1 MEESCISDRL
11 WASQPCSGPK
21 LRRRPLKAQSCQ
33 PHPPWSWKRSPH
45 LRVALLFLRLTIWEA
60 GNEKFLFFFLTHT
73 FFSSLASFTHYCS
86 SSRIWNW
93 ALLFTFSWVPW
104 GLIVDVC
111 VSEWSAFWLQFL
123 LQSQPRSPRS
133 WPPPLPGNNRPF
145 LQNTGLSSFSN
156 TQDLVLWRRGLPD
169 CTKCSLWSRGLPKQ
183 EKPTHRSDVQRSQGF
198 TPNSN
203 YRTQKV
209 NYMPHQK
216 ANRYSHGSNRPGTT
230 RLLTVQAWK
239 SSWAARSKPYRD
251 ASTLST
257 CQFQN
262 SFHAQFI

>member
-1 MEESCISDRL
+1 M
-11 WASQPCSGPK
+11 
-21 LRRRPLKAQSCQ
+21 
-33 PHPPWSWKRSPH
+33 
-45 LRVALLFLRLTIWEA
+45 
-60 GNEKFLFFFLTHT
+60 
-73 FFSSLASFTHYCS
+73 
-86 SSRIWNW
+86 SSR
-93 ALLFTFSWVPW
+93 

-111 VSEWSAFWLQFL
+111 VSQWLAFWLQFL

-133 WPPPLPGNNRPF
+133 WPQPLPENNRPF

-156 TQDLVLWRRGLPD
+156 TQESVLWRRGLPF

-183 EKPTHRSDVQRSQGF
+183 EKPTCRSDVQRSQDF

-216 ANRYSHGSNRPGTT
+216 ANRYGHGSNRPGTT
-230 RLLTVQAWK
+230 RLFPVQAWK
-239 SSWAARSKPYRD
+239 SRCAARSKPPWD
-251 ASTLST
+251 APAVST

-262 SFHAQFI
+262 SINAQFT